1 LTKPQVNRTGI
12 MIEPSASI
20 GVTICDG
27 PGLKRLAAAGLAWL
41 ERHYESVNQL
51 NVFPVPDGDT
61 GTNMLLTMRA
71 AYREIANLET
81 RDAGVVADK
90 LAYGAVMG
98 SRGNSGTIL
107 SQLLRGFAQAV
118 GDKRTI
124 GAVVMALGFREAVKM
139 AYKAVQSP
147 VEGTILT
154 VAREAAEE
162 VEIAVK
168 ETNDLTAILARAV
181 TRANAAVAR
190 TPDMLP
196 LLKKAGVVDSGGK
209 GLALILE
216 GMLRHAR
223 GEVLNASTMEQTEP
237 MALREVLQSSDSRG
251 YGYDVQYIL
260 RGKNLDLDAVRAAV
274 GSMGDSMVVVGDSS
288 LIKVHIHV
296 HDPGIPISYG
306 ANLGV
311 ISDVVVENMQEQSQD
326 YIAMRAGKS
335 EPEAAPDEQPVTVN
349 EGDIAVVAVVP
360 GDGLRRVFRDLGA
373 AYIVSGGQTMNP
385 STEELFNAVQ
395 SLNTDKVI
403 ILPNNKN
410 VILSAEQAADLIRAE
425 NPTCTVTVIPTRTV
439 PQGIAAILA
448 LSPTGDF
455 ASVVEA
461 MQEARQNVVT
471 GEVTTA
477 TRSVELDGV
486 NVEAGQVIG
495 LIDGKLA
502 VSGSDLSG
510 LVHDLLDK
518 MGIRDREL
526 VTLYYGEN
534 ITKEQADD
542 LGETLRQAYPDQEFD
557 VIWGGQPHYQYLVSA
572 E

>member
-1 LTKPQVNRTGI
+1 

-20 GVTICDG
+20 GVTVCDG

-41 ERHYESVNQL
+41 EQHYESVNQL

-81 RDAGVVADK
+81 RDASVVADK

-107 SQLLRGFAQAV
+107 SQLLRGFAQAAA
-118 GDKRTI
+118 DKRTI

-162 VEIAVK
+162 VEIAIK
-168 ETNDLTAILARAV
+168 ETNDLTAILDRAV
-181 TRANAAVAR
+181 TRANAAVSR

-196 LLKKAGVVDSGGK
+196 ILKKAGVVDSGGK
-209 GLALILE
+209 GLAIILE

-223 GEVLNASTMEQTEP
+223 GEVLNAAMLDRTEP
-237 MALREVLQSSDSRG
+237 MTLHEVLQASDSRG

-260 RGKNLDLDAVRAAV
+260 RGKNLDLDAVRAAI

-326 YIAMRAGKS
+326 YIARRAGES
-335 EPEAAPDEQPVTVN
+335 EPETAPDERPVTVN

-373 AYIVSGGQTMNP
+373 AFIVSGGQTMNP

-410 VILSAEQAADLIRAE
+410 VILSAEQAAALIRAE
-425 NPTCTVTVIPTRTV
+425 SPNCNVTVIPTRTV

-448 LSPTGDF
+448 LSPTGDLD
-455 ASVVEA
+455 SVVEA
-461 MQEARQNVVT
+461 MQEARQNVIT

-495 LIDGKLA
+495 LIDSKLA
-502 VSGSDLSG
+502 VSGSDLAG

-534 ITKEQADD
+534 VTQEQADA
-542 LGETLRQAYPDQEFD
+542 LGETLRQAYPEQEFD
-557 VIWGGQPHYQYLVSA
+557 VIRGGQPHYQYLVSA